1 MSRTKIS
8 SAFHFPKIFSWKE
21 MRSKERKEGI
31 KKERMKERI
40 MIDRSFVS
48 QKEGKKKK
56 KNYALKEIH
65 SQSEI

>member
-1 MSRTKIS
+1 
-8 SAFHFPKIFSWKE
+8 

-56 KNYALKEIH
+56 KTMHWKRFIHNLKYNVNIELIKWM
-65 SQSEI
+65 QSTKNS